1 MEALIIEATEDTPKV
16 NLDAANNTFLI
27 SDRSLPENS
36 IEFYQPIFEWLNAYV
51 ENPNESTKF
60 DFMLEYFN
68 TSSAKQLTKVLLIL
82 EKLAAVK
89 EVKIVWHYKK
99 EDFDM
104 LSSGQRY
111 AKLININFEFVE
123 VD

>member
-1 MEALIIEATEDTPKV
+1 MDPLLIEATEDTPKV
-16 NLDAANNTFLI
+16 HLDAGNNQFLI
-27 SDRSLPENS
+27 AERSLPENS
-36 IEFYQPIFEWLNAYV
+36 IEFYQPVFEWLNKYL
-51 ENPNESTKF
+51 ENPNDVTNF
-60 DFMLEYFN
+60 DFKLEYFN

-82 EKLAAVK
+82 EKLSAIK
-89 EVKIVWHYKK
+89 EVKIIWHYKK

-123 VD
+123 FD